1 MKVFTFSIPVVVS
14 IALMLLSLQHYHVI
28 VVDAKLG
35 TLGLGLQSGALLF
48 LLEGDTSGL
57 GVDFHRI
64 PYSDFAGV
72 GNFPE
77 HPNLWDAIKGKFFFG
92 KEDDGQVLS
101 VPLFSLSLLY
111 LAFLFGWKIR
121 QKRSLG
127 NTEPNTDSA

>member
-1 MKVFTFSIPVVVS
+1 MKIRAFTFVTLVISISFYCIGSQNLVCHFCSTLLKQMKVFTFSIPVVVS
-14 IALMLLSLQHYHVI
+14 IALMLLSLQHYHVF

-48 LLEGDTSGL
+48 LLEGETSGL

-77 HPNLWDAIKGKFFFG
+77 HPNLWDAIKGKFF
-92 KEDDGQVLS
+92 
-101 VPLFSLSLLY
+101 
-111 LAFLFGWKIR
+111 LARRMMAKF
-121 QKRSLG
+121 
-127 NTEPNTDSA
+127 